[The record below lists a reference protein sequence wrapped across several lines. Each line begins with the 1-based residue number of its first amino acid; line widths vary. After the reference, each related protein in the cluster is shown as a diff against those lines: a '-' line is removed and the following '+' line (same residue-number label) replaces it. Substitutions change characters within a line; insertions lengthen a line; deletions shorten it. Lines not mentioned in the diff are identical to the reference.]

1 MKADFRK
8 AYERELTLLRERA
21 GVFAAENPGI
31 AERLGGLLEENLDPS
46 IAGLLEGSA
55 FLAAR
60 VQLNIDQQFR
70 TFSTELLE
78 QLFPE
83 STAPLPSAM
92 LVQSAPPENPPD
104 VIDGQ
109 VFEAGSYLDSHFRQG
124 DRRIVCRY
132 RLAEPVTLW
141 PVALKDAAYH
151 SSATPLNA
159 LGCDTLSAADSTGT
173 RTEAGLVFTVRHTM
187 GTPLHTLRAPSLP
200 IHFTGPQTSAIK
212 LYEQV
217 FSQLKRITLR
227 WELPNGEPVLR
238 HIPLDSLQQVGFD
251 PAYPLFGRDERVF
264 PGYSTLL
271 EYFAFPRKFLGM
283 ALHNLTTHLRG
294 IDANEAQIIL
304 EFTKSSRDIAT
315 RFDLSD
321 LGLFCAPA
329 VNLFED
335 DAQPVSLDNRHHHYP
350 IIPNKTP
357 STNYEV
363 HRVLAV
369 RANYE
374 GVREKVAV
382 LPLYALPT
390 GQNDPRQTLY
400 YTLERKRRRL
410 SREEVRSGGVRYRYE
425 GTESWIT
432 LYQPPR
438 DKEANLLFLST
449 LCSNRHLPEIL
460 AIAGATFH
468 YLADRTARFTCIGS
482 PSMPREAMS
491 ELEQNGPHRAI
502 AGDNNWRL
510 ISFLSLSQRGFS
522 GPDGRGNIDA
532 LKEMLRLFSDISDQ
546 VSQAQ
551 INAILDLRTRQITRT
566 LRRSD
571 GYHSARGIEIT
582 LTCDETILDTGGLM
596 VLGAVIDRFL
606 ADYATLNSF
615 TQLTL
620 ATRNGTAFKTFAP
633 RSGSGPLL

>member
-1 MKADFRK
+1 MKADFRR
-8 AYERELTLLRERA
+8 AYERELAILRERA

-70 TFSTELLE
+70 VFTKELLE

-92 LVQSAPPENPPD
+92 LVQSAPADNPPD
-104 VIDGQ
+104 VIDGRR
-109 VFEAGSYLDSHFRQG
+109 FEAGAYLDSHFR
-124 DRRIVCRY
+124 DAERRIVCRY
-132 RLAEPVTLW
+132 RLAEPVTVW
-141 PVALKDAAYH
+141 PIALPEATYH
-151 SSATPLNA
+151 GSATPLNA
-159 LGCDTLSAADSTGT
+159 LGCDTASDARA
-173 RTEAGLVFTVRHTM
+173 RTEAGLVFTLRNTT
-187 GTPLHTLRAPSLP
+187 GAPLRMLRAPELP
-200 IHFTGPQTSAIK
+200 IHFTGPLNGATK

-238 HIPLDSLQQVGFD
+238 HIPIDALQQVGFD
-251 PAYPLFGRDERVF
+251 PDFPLFGRDERVF

-283 ALHNLTTHLRG
+283 VIRDLRTHLRG
-294 IDANEAQIIL
+294 VETAEAQIIL
-304 EFTKSSRDIAT
+304 EFTKTNRDLAT
-315 RFDLSD
+315 RFSVDD

-335 DAQPVSLDNRHHHYP
+335 DAQPISLDNRHHRYP

-374 GVREKVAV
+374 GVREKSTV
-382 LPLYALPT
+382 LPLYALPG
-390 GQNDPRQTLY
+390 GQHDPRQALY
-400 YTLERKRRRL
+400 YTLDRQRRRL
-410 SREEVRSGGVRYRYE
+410 TRDEARSGGVRYRYE
-425 GTESWIT
+425 GSESWIT

-438 DKEANLLFLST
+438 EKEANLLFLHT

-468 YLADRTARFTCIGS
+468 FLDDRTAQFTCIGA
-482 PSMPREAMS
+482 PSMPREAMT
-491 ELEQNGPHRAI
+491 ELETNGPHRAT

-510 ISFLSLSQRGFS
+510 LSFLSLSQRGFS
-522 GPDGRGNIDA
+522 GPDGRGNVDA
-532 LKEMLRLFSDISDQ
+532 LKEMLRLFSDIADQ
-546 VSQAQ
+546 VTQAH
-551 INAILDLRTRQITRT
+551 IDAILDMRTRQITRT

-582 LTCDETILDTGGLM
+582 LTCDETVLDTGGLM
-596 VLGAVIDRFL
+596 VMGAVIDRFL
-606 ADYATLNSF
+606 ADYASINSF